1 MLLPWQISACDEIL
15 AGMEEVLGRF
25 QGDLG
30 NISTEIRALQEQ
42 SQSMSVRLRNRR
54 AAESRLTVFLENVAV
69 PPSLIEGIVSGN
81 VDEAFQV
88 GHPVN

>member
-1 MLLPWQISACDEIL
+1 
-15 AGMEEVLGRF
+15 MEEVLGRF

-54 AAESRLTVFLENVAV
+54 AAETRLTAFLENVAV
-69 PPSLIEGIVSGN
+69 SPSLIEGITSGEI
-81 VDEAFQV
+81 DEAFQV
-88 GHPVN
+88 KLAFQVLFKID